1 MRRSVAVVAFVAAV
15 AGPMAAYATI
25 QLAPIMGTWRAN
37 LHVMNATL
45 SSTRPE
51 DTKQLRRAI
60 QSYIDDAT
68 MVAGRLKGSG
78 SQAQDFKHRFVALA
92 AEGRQALGDVGHSS
106 ALNVDAARI
115 KAACASCHA
124 VYSN

>member
-51 DTKQLRRAI
+51 ETKQLRRAI

-68 MVAGRLKGSG
+68 MVAGRLNGSG

-106 ALNVDAARI
+106 ALKVDAARI